1 MYFDNIIEPL
11 FKGLPSS
18 NLSDLTDDLTLDESV
33 FSDLNLFTYNSNSV
47 EALDEQTLPFTVKNE
62 TKQAN
67 ESNTESLQNY
77 LEEMFSNFNP
87 FDQDLENELTMD
99 FEEEGEND
107 FPDLIRQTSVED
119 ANKRKTENTNT
130 NTETVTETE
139 TETETKTNTIK
150 VENIN
155 QEPIRKTKTNKKN
168 NNPKISKKRVEK
180 LKNRRSERQK
190 RILQTKSNL
199 IIVEDFSDQPNTCK
213 KGSKFKNQK
222 YGKLSKGSSRKREIG
237 LKNKNKRS
245 CTLVESGKEIF
256 KLLTGQLW
264 VCTGGSSQKN
274 MTPFTNVFAE
284 KIGVIL
290 GASENE
296 IKDFKSQLKYLLSN
310 SRRTFTEYICEIL
323 IAMVSLSLSE
333 NKKKVPGVVNRFVK
347 LLGKISRIQKRKLR
361 DYNKNQKTKQKS
373 KTKKRKSKKNKQN
386 QKFERQFNL
395 GIEILT
401 KALDEKP
408 SQNISNK
415 QQENQFQNLQKKSQ
429 SQSQSQP
436 QNSKK
441 QKFKLTVEDEDQEI
455 FRKLSEIF
463 DEIFTERVLMYWFEK
478 RYANIVGYMFG
489 LKERHQFFLESLKY
503 LCKAKFIH
511 TCLTLSQD
519 LIKKEGFVTQYSKL
533 IDLTYDGDVLNLYSN
548 NRGRKLKL
556 IKELIVKYGLNHG
569 LFWDFV
575 SNNYLSKINYNQKTI
590 FEHFPYEH
598 VIKNSLLNKL
608 AKQNNQKNHV
618 KKRTLA
624 CKEHRIDDHIN
635 TDWLLK
641 CNDF

>member
-1 MYFDNIIEPL
+1 MYFDNVIDPL

-18 NLSDLTDDLTLDESV
+18 NLSDFTDDLTLEESV
-33 FSDLNLFTYNSNSV
+33 FSDLNLFTNNSNSV
-47 EALDEQTLPFTVKNE
+47 EALDEQTLPFVVKNE
-62 TKQAN
+62 TEQAN
-67 ESNTESLQNY
+67 ESNTEALQNY

-87 FDQDLENELTMD
+87 FDQDFDNELTMD

-107 FPDLIRQTSVED
+107 FPELIRQASVEETQ
-119 ANKRKTENTNT
+119 KIKTENTKT
-130 NTETVTETE
+130 NTETE
-139 TETETKTNTIK
+139 TNTIK
-150 VENIN
+150 EENLSL
-155 QEPIRKTKTNKKN
+155 EPIRKTTNKKN

-180 LKNRRSERQK
+180 LKNRRRSERQK
-190 RILQTKSNL
+190 KILQTKSNL
-199 IIVEDFSDQPNTCK
+199 VIVEDFSVQPSTCK

-245 CTLVESGKEIF
+245 YTLVESGKEIF

-284 KIGVIL
+284 RIGDIL

-323 IAMVSLSLSE
+323 IAMVSLSLNE

-347 LLGKISRIQKRKLR
+347 LLGKISRNQKRKLR
-361 DYNKNQKTKQKS
+361 EYNKNQKSKTKTKQKT
-373 KTKKRKSKKNKQN
+373 KTKKRRSQKNKQN
-386 QKFERQFNL
+386 QKFEKQFNL
-395 GIEILT
+395 GLEILT
-401 KALDEKP
+401 KALNEKP
-408 SQNISNK
+408 SKNISNK
-415 QQENQFQNLQKKSQ
+415 QQDNQFQNLQKQ
-429 SQSQSQP
+429 SQSQLQSQS
-436 QNSKK
+436 QNLKK

-489 LKERHQFFLESLKY
+489 LKERHRFFLESLKY

-519 LIKKEGFVTQYSKL
+519 LIKKDGFVIQYSKL
-533 IDLTYDGDVLNLYSN
+533 IDLAYDGDVLNLYSN

-569 LFWDFV
+569 LFWDLV
-575 SNNYLSKINYNQKTI
+575 SSNYLSKINYNQNTI
-590 FEHFPYEH
+590 FDHFPYEH

-608 AKQNNQKNHV
+608 AKQDNQINQV

-624 CKEHRIDDHIN
+624 FKEHKIDDHIN

-641 CNDF
+641 YNDF

>member
-11 FKGLPSS
+11 FKGLQSS
-18 NLSDLTDDLTLDESV
+18 NLSNLTDDLTLDESV

-47 EALDEQTLPFTVKNE
+47 EALDEQTLPFVVKNE

-130 NTETVTETE
+130 NTETVTETV
-139 TETETKTNTIK
+139 TETKTNTIK

-155 QEPIRKTKTNKKN
+155 QEPIRKTTNKKN

-323 IAMVSLSLSE
+323 IAMVSLSLSK